1 MEDVPDDPAA
11 ASKRK
16 PPLLNRNLTGF
27 GRQSMNLA
35 GGGYEFYMRI
45 LNRTEKIEG
54 FFFCCGV
61 CCMYC
66 NNADRSHDAAETGGL

>member
-1 MEDVPDDPAA
+1 MEDVPMIPLQL
-11 ASKRK
+11 RK
-16 PPLLNRNLTGF
+16 ESLLLNRNLTGF
-27 GRQSMNLA
+27 ETSMNLA

-54 FFFCCGV
+54 FFSCCGV

-66 NNADRSHDAAETGGL
+66 SNADRSHDAAETGGL